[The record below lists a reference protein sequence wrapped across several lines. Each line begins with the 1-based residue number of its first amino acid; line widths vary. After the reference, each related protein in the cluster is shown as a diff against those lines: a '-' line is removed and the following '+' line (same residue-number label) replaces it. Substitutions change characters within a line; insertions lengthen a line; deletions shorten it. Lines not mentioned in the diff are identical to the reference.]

1 MMQQCPSW
9 CINLHL
15 YLLGSAP
22 FYLHG
27 HYFLRINALG
37 DDSLSTKDIEI
48 LRHKER
54 TVITLPAFLNNTAH
68 RTSLPT
74 GQCHISLLC

>member
-1 MMQQCPSW
+1 MQQCASW

-27 HYFLRINALG
+27 HYLLRINAVA
-37 DDSLSTKDIEI
+37 DDSLSTKEIGI
-48 LRHKER
+48 LRHKEG
-54 TVITLPAFLNNTAH
+54 TVITLSAFLSNTAH

-74 GQCHISLLC
+74 GQCRISLLC